1 MVNHMVIACDSRLIR
16 KNITFATDL
25 NSVASMKTE
34 FEWFIF
40 ASKAKARKSIHF
52 QRYHHTCLTFSLSAR
67 RDGKFVKSRPPPDA
81 TGQAYGTSEA
91 LAPANPSRTS
101 LDIVGLASFYKL
113 SVVVCCRVFL
123 SAHDLS
129 FDGFAFGRQIQSI
142 QKQNKF
148 PEISRHSS
156 NLINLSFSSASFFS
170 ALRWSILVALESLHP
185 RSPRGLPLDLAG
197 PESKTGTKSYNRI

>member
-1 MVNHMVIACDSRLIR
+1 MQQIWVQWIQR
-16 KNITFATDL
+16 KLSLSGSYWFA
-25 NSVASMKTE
+25 
-34 FEWFIF
+34 F
-40 ASKAKARKSIHF
+40 KAKARKSIHF
-52 QRYHHTCLTFSLSAR
+52 QRYHHTCLTFSLRAR
-67 RDGKFVKSRPPPDA
+67 RDGKFVKSRPPVA

-101 LDIVGLASFYKL
+101 LDIVGLASCHKL
-113 SVVVCCRVFL
+113 SQVVRLSYVVVCCPVFL
-123 SAHDLS
+123 SAHGLS
-129 FDGFAFGRQIQSI
+129 FDGFAFGRRIQSI

-148 PEISRHSS
+148 PEISRHSA
-156 NLINLSFSSASFFS
+156 NLINLSFSSFASFFS